1 MSSMPPVI
9 DSKFITGEELLEMG
23 DIGPCELIEGRI
35 VPMSPAGARHGHI
48 EVKVATI
55 LQNFVTAKD
64 LGWVMTGE
72 VGIFTKRGP
81 DSVRGADVLF
91 ISKERLAK
99 IPDRGFLE
107 VAPELVVEVRSAD
120 ETKHDIQQKINEY
133 LAIGVKWVWYFEP
146 KTRNCSVH
154 RLNKDVQKLA
164 EKDVLI
170 GEEILTGLDIKLST
184 LFDN

>member
-1 MSSMPPVI
+1 MSSMPSVI
-9 DSKFITGEELLEMG
+9 DSQLITGEELLEMG

-55 LQNFVTAKD
+55 LQSFVTAND

-91 ISKERLAK
+91 ISKERLDK

-107 VAPELVVEVRSAD
+107 VAPELVVEVRSPD
-120 ETKHDIQQKINEY
+120 ETRKDVEEKIKEY
-133 LAIGVKWVWYFEP
+133 LAIGVRWVWYFDP
-146 KTRNCSVH
+146 KIHSCAVH
-154 RLNKDVQKLA
+154 SSNKGVQNLN
-164 EKDVLI
+164 ENDVLI
-170 GEEILTGLDIKLST
+170 GEEILTGLEIKLSA
-184 LFDN
+184 LFRD

>member
-1 MSSMPPVI
+1 
-9 DSKFITGEELLEMG
+9 
-23 DIGPCELIEGRI
+23 
-35 VPMSPAGARHGHI
+35 
-48 EVKVATI
+48 
-55 LQNFVTAKD
+55 
-64 LGWVMTGE
+64 MTGE

-107 VAPELVVEVRSAD
+107 VAPELVVEVRSPD

-184 LFDN
+184 LFDD